1 MLNCGTVVSKKHH
14 YNPFISKGYV
24 SLSENGGKVPVKIL
38 LDTGAT
44 QPLLVEGILSLSDS
58 TATGI
63 SVQIHGIELGVMSV
77 PLHVIYLS
85 SDLITGTVTVGNRLT
100 LPITGIS
107 LTLGNDLASK
117 KVLPELQLISD
128 PELTQESSA
137 PEANIFPA
145 CAITRAAAK
154 RAHLNQKQMG
164 ETPDNTPITSTSEIS
179 DSTIPPLRSV

>member
-24 SLSENGGKVPVKIL
+24 SLLKNGGKVPVKIL
-38 LDTGAT
+38 RDTGAT

-58 TATGI
+58 TATGT

-85 SDLITGTVTVGNRLT
+85 SDLITGTVAVDNRLT
-100 LPITGIS
+100 LPIKGIS

-128 PELTQESSA
+128 PELVPSLEQ
-137 PEANIFPA
+137 
-145 CAITRAAAK
+145 
-154 RAHLNQKQMG
+154 Q
-164 ETPDNTPITSTSEIS
+164 
-179 DSTIPPLRSV
+179 LREHT